1 MNTILVLHDTRNISD
16 YEIQRLSKA
25 LYTLS
30 PKDFEKT
37 WKCLTSLT
45 TFSRTGKFGEKLLF
59 TTYSQ

>member
-1 MNTILVLHDTRNISD
+1 MIQEIKVT
-16 YEIQRLSKA
+16 EIQRLSKA